1 MTCRIPDLFYLYL
14 TDIRLSDL
22 ATTQNPLSLCDDLL
36 NENKRELL
44 VNFTLLKQEL
54 FDVFN
59 NIVRRNS
66 HYVTTLGQVL
76 EFVDVCVEE
85 ENGPTYA
92 FSILAGDFS
101 IETLQELPFPEDL
114 IVIIEVE
121 D

>member
-14 TDIRLSDL
+14 TDIRLSNL
-22 ATTQNPLSLCDDLL
+22 ATTKNPLGLCDDLL

-44 VNFTLLKQEL
+44 VHFTLLKQEL

-76 EFVDVCVEE
+76 EFVDVCAEDSSAY
-85 ENGPTYA
+85 P

-101 IETLQELPFPEDL
+101 IETLLELPFPEDL

>member
-14 TDIRLSDL
+14 TDIRLSNL
-22 ATTQNPLSLCDDLL
+22 ATTKNPLGLCDDLL

-44 VNFTLLKQEL
+44 VHFTLLKQEL

-59 NIVRRNS
+59 NIVRRHS

-76 EFVDVCVEE
+76 EFVDVCAEDRS
-85 ENGPTYA
+85 TYP

-101 IETLQELPFPEDL
+101 IETLLELPFPEDL

>member
-22 ATTQNPLSLCDDLL
+22 TTTKNPLGLCDDLL

-44 VNFTLLKQEL
+44 VHFTLLKQEL

-76 EFVDVCVEE
+76 EFVDACA
-85 ENGPTYA
+85 ENNSTYP

-101 IETLQELPFPEDL
+101 IETLQELFLPEDL

>member
-44 VNFTLLKQEL
+44 VHFTLLKQEL

-76 EFVDVCVEE
+76 EFVDVCAEDSS
-85 ENGPTYA
+85 TYP

-101 IETLQELPFPEDL
+101 IETLLELPFPEDL

>member
-1 MTCRIPDLFYLYL
+1 MTGRIDDLIYLYL
-14 TDIRLSDL
+14 TDIRLSEL
-22 ATTQNPLSLCDDLL
+22 ATTQNPLGLCDDLL

-76 EFVDVCVEE
+76 ENQFKE
-85 ENGPTYA
+85 
-92 FSILAGDFS
+92 
-101 IETLQELPFPEDL
+101 
-114 IVIIEVE
+114 
-121 D
+121 